1 MTGTLA
7 GKRIL
12 VVEDEYFIASDLRKA
27 LDAQGAQVVGP
38 VANLNAGLEL
48 AELAVDA
55 AVLDVNL
62 EEDRSFPIAD
72 RLQSRSIPFLFLT
85 GYDCWA
91 LPDQY
96 QQAARLAKPFAPS
109 SVVAMLEELLVG
121 QKETI

>member
-1 MTGTLA
+1 
-7 GKRIL
+7 
-12 VVEDEYFIASDLRKA
+12 
-27 LDAQGAQVVGP
+27 

-48 AELAVDA
+48 AELTVDA

-72 RLQSRSIPFLFLT
+72 RLQSRAIPFLFLT

-96 QQAARLAKPFAPS
+96 QQAPRLAKPFAPS
-109 SVVAMLEELLVG
+109 SVVSMLEELLLG